1 MMKHAHKMTAATLAM
16 ALGSALAIS
25 ATAAQA
31 DMNSNGMSNTGAAQE
46 KCYGVSLKGKNDC
59 ASGPGTS
66 CAGSA
71 VKDYQGNAYKMVPA
85 GTCGKMMS
93 KTSPTGHGMTKPY

>member
-1 MMKHAHKMTAATLAM
+1 MKNAQKMTAAALAM
-16 ALGSALAIS
+16 ALGSAMTIS
-25 ATAAQA
+25 ATTVAHA
-31 DMNSNGMSNTGAAQE
+31 DSMAGKE

-59 ASGPGTS
+59 KAGPGTS

-71 VKDYQGNAYKMVPA
+71 TKDYQGNAYKLVPA

-93 KTSPTGHGMTKPY
+93 KTSPTGHGMTKAY

>member
-1 MMKHAHKMTAATLAM
+1 MKPTQKMTAAALAM

-25 ATAAQA
+25 ATTAQA
-31 DMNSNGMSNTGAAQE
+31 ESMNKGMSNSGAAQE

-59 ASGPGTS
+59 KAGPGTS

-71 VKDYQGNAYKMVPA
+71 TKDYQGNAYKLVPA
-85 GTCGKMMS
+85 GTCGKMTS
-93 KTSPTGHGMTKPY
+93 KTSSTGHGMTMAY

>member
-1 MMKHAHKMTAATLAM
+1 MMKPTQKMTAAALAV

-25 ATAAQA
+25 ATTAQA
-31 DMNSNGMSNTGAAQE
+31 DMHSNAGAAQE

-59 ASGPGTS
+59 KAGPGTS

-71 VKDYQGNAYKMVPA
+71 TKDYQGNAYKLVPA
-85 GTCGKMMS
+85 GTCGKMTS
-93 KTSPTGHGMTKPY
+93 KTSSTGHGMTMAY

>member
-1 MMKHAHKMTAATLAM
+1 MKQTQKMTAATLAM
-16 ALGSALAIS
+16 ALGSALAFS
-25 ATAAQA
+25 ATTAQA
-31 DMNSNGMSNTGAAQE
+31 ESMNNGMDHGMASQE

-59 ASGPGTS
+59 KAGPGTS

-71 VKDYQGNAYKMVPA
+71 TKDYQGNAYKMVPA
-85 GTCGKMMS
+85 GTCEKMMS